1 MRSPEYIRAGFNREL
16 DKYTVWPD
24 EDAQAPTQRAA

>member
-1 MRSPEYIRAGFNREL
+1 MRSPEYIRSGFNREL

-24 EDAQAPTQRAA
+24 EPALTQQAA

>member
-1 MRSPEYIRAGFNREL
+1 MRSPEYIRAGLNREL

-24 EDAQAPTQRAA
+24 EAAQTERAA